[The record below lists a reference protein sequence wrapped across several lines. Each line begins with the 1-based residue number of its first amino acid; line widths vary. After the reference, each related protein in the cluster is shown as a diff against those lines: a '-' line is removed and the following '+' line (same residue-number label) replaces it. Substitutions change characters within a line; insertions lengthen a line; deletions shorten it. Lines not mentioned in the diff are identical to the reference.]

1 MNKRAGS
8 LFLIFLLLTAALLA
22 LGLVQ
27 GKGLVA
33 GNSFPAAAATERAR
47 LADFSKHLTEA
58 APRGKWQIAAHGDS
72 SQRDVADAPVQ
83 VEHVQSLLG
92 GGKWANLIVR
102 KVGIK
107 NTTRKSVRSVKLK
120 WIISTE
126 EAPVVLDGYT
136 TSFAVEVPTQG
147 ARDIELPPVINFLAL
162 SKPLV
167 KDGKLDGDFLLSLR
181 VSEVTF
187 DDGSTWEDEGA
198 FKLVKASYHPPAS
211 AQTSCMNSIC
221 GTGSH
226 GEFVCGIYYSYGDRC
241 YKHDCTT
248 QNGVSYCYCDNYL
261 CDNCASALQQPGDCY
276 EDEYYNYT
284 TCQCKAIR
292 NMSPILIDVQGN
304 GFNLTG
310 VAGGVDFDL
319 DSDGTAEHLSWTAPG
334 ADEAFLA
341 LDRNGNGTVDNG
353 EELFGNFTPQP
364 SPPAGQE
371 GNGFLALAEFDK
383 QEKGGNGDGMI
394 SGRDAVFSSL
404 RLWQD
409 SNHDGVSQPG
419 ELHTLPELGLAS
431 LDLDYKESKRTD
443 RYGNRFRY
451 RAKVRDAR
459 GAQVG
464 RWAWDVFL
472 VSGQ

>member
-1 MNKRAGS
+1 MDKRAGS
-8 LFLIFLLLTAALLA
+8 LFLLFLLLAALA
-22 LGLVQ
+22 ASGLHQ
-27 GKGLVA
+27 GKEQGA
-33 GNSFPAAAATERAR
+33 GNNLLAAATTEQWR
-47 LADFSKHLTEA
+47 LADFSKHLTEE

-72 SQRDVADAPVQ
+72 SQRVVADAPVQ

-107 NTTRKSVRSVKLK
+107 NTARKSVRSVKLK

-126 EAPVVLDGYT
+126 EVPVVLDGYT
-136 TSFAVEVPTQG
+136 SSFDVEIPTQG

-198 FKLVKASYHPPAS
+198 FKLVKASYRPPAS

-226 GEFVCGIYYSYGDRC
+226 GEFVCGVYYSYGDRC
-241 YKHDCTT
+241 YKHDCTV
-248 QNGVSYCYCDNYL
+248 QNGVSICYCDNYL
-261 CDNCASALQQPGDCY
+261 CDNCASAPQQPGDCY
-276 EDEYYNYT
+276 DDEYYNYT
-284 TCQCKAIR
+284 TCSCKAVR
-292 NMSPILIDVQGN
+292 NMSPVLIDVSGN
-304 GFNLTG
+304 GFSLTDA
-310 VAGGVDFDL
+310 VGGVNFDL
-319 DSDGTAEHLSWTAPG
+319 NSDGDAERLSWTAPD

-341 LDRNGNGTVDNG
+341 LDRNGNGTIDNG

-371 GNGFLALAEFDK
+371 NNGFLALAEFDK
-383 QEKGGNGDGMI
+383 AGKGGNGDGVI
-394 SGRDAVFSSL
+394 SSRDAVFSSL
-404 RLWQD
+404 RLWRD

-419 ELHTLPELGLAS
+419 ELHALSELGLAN

-443 RYGNRFRY
+443 QYGNRFRY

-472 VSGQ
+472 VPGQ